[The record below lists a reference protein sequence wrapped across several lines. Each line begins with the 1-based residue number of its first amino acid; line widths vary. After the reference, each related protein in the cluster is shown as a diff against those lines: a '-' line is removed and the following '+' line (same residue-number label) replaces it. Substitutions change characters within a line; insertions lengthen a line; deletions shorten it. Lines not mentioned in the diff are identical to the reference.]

1 MDRLLSYYK
10 QTALGPAF
18 AVQGRLIYVML
29 HWFFLGSFTFSVH
42 LLYTFCTPFWQADAW
57 RYMKIHFCPNPEKP
71 CATRIYRG
79 FMDL

>member
-29 HWFFLGSFTFSVH
+29 HWIFLGCFTFSVH
-42 LLYTFCTPFWQADAW
+42 LLYTFCTPFW
-57 RYMKIHFCPNPEKP
+57 H
-71 CATRIYRG
+71 
-79 FMDL
+79 